1 MRVLLDTNV
10 VLDFILK
17 RPPFDREAKEI
28 FVRAAQRQIEIF
40 VSPITPINAFYTTKK
55 EKGKDIAFQ
64 SIEKLLKIVRLTKSD
79 IHIFQSALSLN
90 FSDYEDAVQCACA
103 LAENLDAI
111 VTRNTKDYKNA
122 VINIYSP
129 TEFLARLKRV

>member
-17 RPPFDREAKEI
+17 REPFDREAKEI
-28 FVRAAQRQIEIF
+28 FVCAAQKQIEIF
-40 VSPITPINAFYTTKK
+40 VSPITPINSFYTTKK

-90 FSDYEDAVQCACA
+90 FGDYEDAVQCACA

-111 VTRNTKDYKNA
+111 VTRNIKDYKNA
-122 VINIYSP
+122 ALPVYSP
-129 TEFLARLKRV
+129 TEFLQILQRI

>member
-17 RPPFDREAKEI
+17 RTPFNVEAKEI

-40 VSPITPINAFYTTKK
+40 VAPITPINDFYTTRK

-79 IHIFQSALSLN
+79 IHIFQSALALG
-90 FSDYEDAVQCACA
+90 FRDYEDAV
-103 LAENLDAI
+103 
-111 VTRNTKDYKNA
+111 
-122 VINIYSP
+122 
-129 TEFLARLKRV
+129 

>member
-17 RPPFDREAKEI
+17 RSPFNIEAKEI

-40 VSPITPINAFYTTKK
+40 VSPITPINAFYTTRK
-55 EKGKDIAFQ
+55 EKGKDVAFQ

-79 IHIFQSALSLN
+79 NQIYQNALSLGFN
-90 FSDYEDAVQCACA
+90 DYEDAVQHECAVT
-103 LAENLDAI
+103 ENLDAI
-111 VTRNTKDYKNA
+111 VTRNSKDYKNSS
-122 VINIYSP
+122 ITIYSP
-129 TEFLARLKRV
+129 KEFLQILQK

>member
-17 RPPFDREAKEI
+17 RPPFDIEAKEI

-55 EKGKDIAFQ
+55 EKGKDIVFQ

-122 VINIYSP
+122 EINIYSP
-129 TEFLARLKRV
+129 TDFLQVLK

>member
-17 RPPFDREAKEI
+17 RPPFDVDAKEI
-28 FVRAAQRQIEIF
+28 FVCAARKQITVY
-40 VSPITPINAFYTTKK
+40 VSPITPINVFYTTRK

-79 IHIFQSALSLN
+79 IYFFQSALTLN
-90 FSDYEDAVQCACA
+90 FNDYEDAVQSACA
-103 LAENLDAI
+103 TAENLDAI
-111 VTRNTKDYKNA
+111 VTRNTNDYKNA
-122 VINIYSP
+122 LIKIYSL
-129 TEFLARLKRV
+129 TNFLQVLQRI

>member
-17 RPPFDREAKEI
+17 RSPFNVESKEI
-28 FVRAAQRQIEIF
+28 FVHAAQRQIEIF
-40 VSPITPINAFYTTKK
+40 VSPITPINAFYTTRK
-55 EKGKDIAFQ
+55 EKGKDVAFQ

-79 IHIFQSALSLN
+79 NQIYQNALSLGFN
-90 FSDYEDAVQCACA
+90 DYEDAVQHECA
-103 LAENLDAI
+103 LADNLDTI

-122 VINIYSP
+122 SIKIYSP
-129 TEFLARLKRV
+129 SEFLQIL

>member
-17 RPPFDREAKEI
+17 RPPFNVEAKEI

-40 VSPITPINAFYTTKK
+40 VSPITPINAFYTTRK
-55 EKGKDIAFQ
+55 EKGKDVAFQ
-64 SIEKLLKIVRLTKSD
+64 VIEKLLKIVRITKSD
-79 IHIFQSALSLN
+79 NQIYQNALSLGFN
-90 FSDYEDAVQCACA
+90 DYEDAVQHACA

-111 VTRNTKDYKNA
+111 VTRNTKDFKNA
-122 VINIYSP
+122 AVKIYSP
-129 TEFLARLKRV
+129 SEFLQIL

>member
-17 RPPFDREAKEI
+17 RPPFDREVKEI

-55 EKGKDIAFQ
+55 EKGKDTAFQ

-79 IHIFQSALSLN
+79 LYIFQSALSLN

-122 VINIYSP
+122 ALPVYSP
-129 TEFLARLKRV
+129 TDFLQVLQTI